1 MSDISRDSPA
11 SRVKP
16 AAATTAVIAVIAL
29 LVAAWI
35 AISGHSGGA
44 RSIRD
49 DRLGP
54 APPATAGQWIYP
66 NADLSNTRAT
76 DGPIDS
82 ASVSRLKVAW
92 ALPIEAKSLYGGYAA
107 SPIVVGGVV
116 YSQDLDSNVEAISL
130 QTGRVLWI
138 KRYDSLNNG
147 PNGVVVAHGRVFGT
161 TATSAFALAR
171 ATGRQLWSVSLVRNA
186 HEGIDMAPGYRD
198 GVVYVSTVPGNVK
211 QFYAGDGVGIL
222 WALDAA
228 TGARLWHFDTVPED
242 LWSPEHTDINSGG
255 GLWYAP
261 AFDNQGSMYIGTGN
275 PGPFLGTSRYPWG
288 SSRPGPDLYTDS
300 LIKLDTTTG
309 RLRWYYQL
317 TPHDLFDWDLQDPP
331 ILVRA
336 GGRQMV
342 IGAGKA
348 GVVLG
353 LERETGRLLWR
364 RPVGIHNGHD
374 DDSLY
379 AMRGEYSKLK
389 LPETVYPGKLGGVET
404 PMASNGA
411 TVFVPVVN
419 YLVTWASQTD
429 NGESPNS
436 SGEIVALD
444 TTTGAVR
451 WIHRFPSAV
460 YGSATVVN
468 DVVFTTTYEGML
480 YALSANTGE
489 VLWKSQLPAASIS
502 GVTVAGNTLIA
513 AAGIAG
519 GSGEEPE
526 FLAYRLPADSFEQS
540 GARHAG

>member
-1 MSDISRDSPA
+1 MSAMGRDRRS
-11 SRVKP
+11 SRVRR
-16 AAATTAVIAVIAL
+16 AAAITAAIAL
-29 LVAAWI
+29 IGGAWI
-35 AISGHSGGA
+35 AIGVHGGA
-44 RSIRD
+44 ARSSRD
-49 DRLGP
+49 HHLGP

-76 DGPIDS
+76 GGPIDS

-92 ALPIEAKSLYGGYAA
+92 TLPIEAKSLYGGYAS

-130 QTGRVLWI
+130 QSGRVLWV
-138 KRYDSLNNG
+138 KRYDSLDVG
-147 PNGVVVAHGRVFGT
+147 PNGVVVADGRVFGT
-161 TATSAFALAR
+161 TATSAFALAQ

-186 HEGIDMAPGYRD
+186 HEGIDIAPGYHD

-228 TGARLWHFDTVPED
+228 TGRRLWHFDTVPED

-255 GLWYAP
+255 GVWYAP
-261 AFDNQGSMYIGTGN
+261 AFDDQGSMYVGTGN

-300 LIKLDTTTG
+300 LIKLNATTG
-309 RLRWYYQL
+309 RLQWYYQL

-331 ILVRA
+331 ILVHA
-336 GGRQMV
+336 DGRQMV
-342 IGAGKA
+342 IDAGKA

-353 LERETGRLLWR
+353 LERQTGRLLWR
-364 RPVGIHNGHD
+364 RSVGIHDGHD

-379 AMRGEYSKLK
+379 AMRSEYSKLK

-419 YLVTWASQTD
+419 NLVTWVSQTD
-429 NGESPNS
+429 SGESTSS
-436 SGEIVALD
+436 SGEIVALE
-444 TTTGAVR
+444 TATGAVR
-451 WIHRFPSAV
+451 WIRRFPSPV
-460 YGSATVVN
+460 FGSATVVN
-468 DVVFTTTYEGML
+468 DLVFTTTYEGML

-489 VLWKSQLPAASIS
+489 IVWQSRLPAASLA

-513 AAGIAG
+513 GAGTAA

-526 FLAYRLPADSFEQS
+526 LVAYRLPAGSFEQG
-540 GARHAG
+540 GAQHAG